1 MLFASKLK
9 GARRSWKP
17 ALLRTV
23 AYCLSICAN
32 YESAWNR
39 LPTSHTYVQIEYM
52 QDLPARQLQYVLMHI
67 FQTEQL
73 FTKDLSVR
81 QLQYMLMH
89 TSQSEQ
95 LYTYGPCRL
104 FTLNISLQGNCNTCL
119 SIFSS
124 VSSCTHMPCRLS
136 TLNTSLQGNCS
147 MCSSIYSSLS
157 IQP

>member
-1 MLFASKLK
+1 MLFANKLK

-73 FTKDLSVR
+73 FTKDLSAR

-95 LYTYGPCRL
+95 LYTYA
-104 FTLNISLQGNCNTCL
+104 LQIVHIEHLTARQLQYVLKYIFQSEHTAL
-119 SIFSS
+119 SK
-124 VSSCTHMPCRLS
+124 CKHTPCRLS
-136 TLNTSLQGNCS
+136 TWKTSQPGKCS
-147 MCSSIYSSLS
+147 LRSCIV
-157 IQP
+157 PV